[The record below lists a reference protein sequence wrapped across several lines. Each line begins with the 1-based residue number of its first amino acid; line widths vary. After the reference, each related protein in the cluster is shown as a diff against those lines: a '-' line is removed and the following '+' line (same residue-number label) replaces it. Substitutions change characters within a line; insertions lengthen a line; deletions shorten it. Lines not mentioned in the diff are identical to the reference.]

1 MPDLNPFQRNEDE
14 YFLLRGQLAAGRITR
29 DQFDEAI
36 KNLRVRD
43 AQGRLW
49 SIHPEN
55 GKWYV
60 LEGSEWKQSDPPANI
75 IAPPTTVPERESRI
89 PPQGP
94 PRFVQAS
101 SQNRNTRAWVFGI
114 AAVILVCLVIALG
127 INFLT
132 PNFVQIAF
140 GPSSTPTETST
151 PLPTAT
157 FTLTPT
163 ETPTETPRSTATP
176 SRTPTRTPTR
186 TPLPPAPNVIYKF

>member
-1 MPDLNPFQRNEDE
+1 M
-14 YFLLRGQLAAGRITR
+14 
-29 DQFDEAI
+29 
-36 KNLRVRD
+36 RVRD
-43 AQGRLW
+43 AQNRLW
-49 SIHPEN
+49 RIHPEN

-60 LEGSEWKQSDPPANI
+60 LDGNEWKQSDPPANI
-75 IAPPTTVPERESRI
+75 IAPPTTIPERESRI

-114 AAVILVCLVIALG
+114 AAVIVVCLFIALG

-132 PNFVQIAF
+132 PNFNPVQIAF

-186 TPLPPAPNVIYKF
+186 TPLPPAPNVIYKFGDGVPADERQIIQDG